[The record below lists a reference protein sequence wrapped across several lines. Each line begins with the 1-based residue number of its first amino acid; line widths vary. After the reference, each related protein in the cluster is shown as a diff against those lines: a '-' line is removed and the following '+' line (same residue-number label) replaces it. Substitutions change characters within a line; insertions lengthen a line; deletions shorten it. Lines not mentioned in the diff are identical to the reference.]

1 MSQQAFLQT
10 EGEKTLSPIRVLIAD
25 DHMLVREGIIK
36 ILSLEKDIEIAG
48 EAGDGQQAVSLAME
62 RNIDIAL
69 LDVNMPI
76 MDGIEACR
84 RIKRINPGVGVIA
97 LTIHDQEEYLFEF
110 IRAGASAYLLKDISH
125 DQLVETIR
133 GVAKGNSY
141 IPPRLMASVFQEIN
155 RMSVKL
161 DPARRAEDN
170 QLTPREVEVLQLVA
184 RGSSNRAIAKKLFIS
199 EKTVKK
205 LLYRIIQKLNVAD
218 RTQAA
223 LYALKNKIVDL

>member
-1 MSQQAFLQT
+1 MNQQALLKT
-10 EGEKTLSPIRVLIAD
+10 EGEKRLSPIKVLIAD

-48 EAGDGQQAVSLAME
+48 EAGDGRQAIDIALE
-62 RNIDIAL
+62 RDIDIAL

-84 RIKRINPGVGVIA
+84 EIKRTKPGVGVIA

-141 IPPRLMASVFQEIN
+141 IPPRLMASVFQELN
-155 RMSVKL
+155 RMSFKP
-161 DPARRAEDN
+161 DTNNRTEDN

-199 EKTVKK
+199 EKTVKNH
-205 LLYRIIQKLNVAD
+205 LYRIFQKLNVED

>member
-1 MSQQAFLQT
+1 MSSI
-10 EGEKTLSPIRVLIAD
+10 KVLIAD

-36 ILSLEKDIEIAG
+36 ILSLEEDIEIAG
-48 EAGDGQQAVSLAME
+48 EAGDGQQAAAIALE
-62 RNIDIAL
+62 REIDIAL
-69 LDVNMPI
+69 LDVNMPV

-84 RIKRINPGVGVIA
+84 RIKRIKPDVGVIA

-110 IRAGASAYLLKDISH
+110 IRAGASAYLLKDVSPG
-125 DQLVETIR
+125 QLVETIR
-133 GVAKGNSY
+133 GVARGNSY
-141 IPPRLMASVFQEIN
+141 IPPKLMASVFQEIN

-161 DPARRAEDN
+161 DPARRPDDN

-184 RGSSNRAIAKKLFIS
+184 RGSSNRSIAKKLFIS
-199 EKTVKK
+199 EKTVKNH
-205 LLYRIIQKLNVAD
+205 LYRIFQKLNVED

>member
-69 LDVNMPI
+69 LDVNMPV

-199 EKTVKK
+199 EKTVKNH
-205 LLYRIIQKLNVAD
+205 LYRIFQKLNVAD